1 VRLGATVVVD
11 EDELP
16 IVELQNQD
24 PEDQDRDPTPQ
35 YLKRPEATDPA
46 SKDDPKL
53 KEGAP
58 KPVARVSEL
67 ETHPKRH
74 EVAVKVVIPN
84 DLACTLAEYP
94 DVAQALKHDLARA
107 LALRA
112 DQAFL
117 HGDGNLEPLGVSH
130 TGRVNP
136 PVADADL
143 LALVRK
149 IVSTVRLR
157 GINGRFGCAGWI
169 LHPDVLDALA
179 GIVTADGRTSNAA
192 RGHAPGAAPGAWTLD
207 AVALLTQD
215 GRDGGVLVGYPFIST
230 PAATDGTENTI
241 HFSSDWS
248 EAWIAAYRE
257 LVTVDVSTDVDFQTD
272 ETVIRAVMKHDFVL
286 RRPTYFAHSQW
297 PAPRGRRRGGR

>member
-1 VRLGATVVVD
+1 VRLGATIVAD

-16 IVELQNQD
+16 IAELQNQD
-24 PEDQDRDPTPQ
+24 PGQDPDPTPQ
-35 YLKRPEATDPA
+35 YLERPEATDPA
-46 SKDDPKL
+46 SPDPPKL

-58 KPVARVSEL
+58 KPVARVSERDM
-67 ETHPKRH
+67 HPKRH

-84 DLACTLAEYP
+84 DLACTLSEYP

-117 HGDGNLEPLGVSH
+117 HGDGGLAPRGISH

-136 PVADADL
+136 VADANL

-149 IVSTVRLR
+149 MVSTVRVL

-169 LHPDVLDALA
+169 LHPNVLDALSW
-179 GIVTADGRTSNAA
+179 IVTADGLTS
-192 RGHAPGAAPGAWTLD
+192 GGAQGAWTLD
-207 AVALLTQD
+207 AVTLLTQD
-215 GRDGGVLVGYPFIST
+215 GRDGGVLLGYPFIST
-230 PAATDGTENTI
+230 PAARDGNATTL

-257 LVTVDVSTDVDFQTD
+257 LLTVDVSTDVEFQTD

-286 RRPTYFAHSQW
+286 RRPTYFAHGQW
-297 PAPRGRRRGGR
+297 PAPEQEGAED